1 MVFEYLENNENKKEH
16 DESLLSISQLGNCK
30 MKLFL
35 ELKKLYKEEYSTSLK
50 RIFRVGDAFHS
61 LIYNEIIEKSYESG
75 IRIVTSEADVKDEKN
90 KIKGRVDCIIS
101 DGRELMVLDIKSCSA
116 WSFDKYQK
124 GEIPNNYRCQI
135 QLYLHIL
142 GYKKGILLFV
152 NKNTSKTFEYLI
164 EYDKEFVDKLLKEI
178 NIFYDNMKNNIPP
191 EPCDGGD
198 FGCKACEYFEK
209 NKEDI
214 LNKLKEDTKGEK
226 EK

>member
-50 RIFRVGDAFHS
+50 RIFRVGDSFHS

-75 IRIVTSEADVKDEKN
+75 IRIVASEVDVKDEKN

-101 DGRELMVLDIKSCSA
+101 DGRELIVLDIKSCSA

-142 GYKKGILLFV
+142 GYKKGILLFAARSV
-152 NKNTSKTFEYLI
+152 HQRN
-164 EYDKEFVDKLLKEI
+164 
-178 NIFYDNMKNNIPP
+178 
-191 EPCDGGD
+191 
-198 FGCKACEYFEK
+198 A
-209 NKEDI
+209 
-214 LNKLKEDTKGEK
+214 
-226 EK
+226 